1 MLGWHWGG
9 VMVGHV
15 HCNGVEVTVDLH
27 VAKSEE
33 AATTGLQVA
42 RWRWQQG
49 LASLRRHG
57 VRDHVVERGG
67 SLRTQHVGERLLKDS
82 ATLVRNEMKKNI
94 SRPCAYKWCCR
105 KWWQWVW
112 WLREGG
118 GNMVACMPMDGVV
131 IIPLVSAMGV
141 VPMQW
146 WQVW

>member
-1 MLGWHWGG
+1 MLGWCQGG
-9 VMVGHV
+9 IIADHV

-82 ATLVRNEMKKNI
+82 ATLVRKEMKK
-94 SRPCAYKWCCR
+94 R
-105 KWWQWVW
+105 KTYLDCVPTNGVAGN
-112 WLREGG
+112 GG
-118 GNMVACMPMDGVV
+118 SGCG
-131 IIPLVSAMGV
+131 G
-141 VPMQW
+141 
-146 WQVW
+146 